1 MLPPPPKPIPPP
13 VIYFKFYRIFIQ
25 KRGLIICRDIGILS
39 YQKDPVPLLENY
51 AMAPP
56 PLSYCK
62 RGKDAHSVDKT
73 AESQHTAGK
82 DSRDRNSLGNS
93 HTLGTPL
100 AV

>member
-1 MLPPPPKPIPPP
+1 MPRYWDSIISEGSSP
-13 VIYFKFYRIFIQ
+13 FIR
-25 KRGLIICRDIGILS
+25 KLCNG
-39 YQKDPVPLLENY
+39 
-51 AMAPP
+51 PP

-62 RGKDAHSVDKT
+62 RGRDAHTKDKT